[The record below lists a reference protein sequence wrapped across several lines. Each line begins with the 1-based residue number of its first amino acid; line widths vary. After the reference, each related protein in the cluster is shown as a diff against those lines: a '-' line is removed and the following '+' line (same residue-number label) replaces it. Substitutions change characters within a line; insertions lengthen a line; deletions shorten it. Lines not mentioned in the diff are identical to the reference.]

1 MRSST
6 VAQQGEHGDE
16 RSPSPA
22 ASLEDAA
29 PKSAPSHGRNSRSR
43 AFDQELG
50 ARVRAAR
57 IRLGMNQT
65 ALGAAIQ
72 VSFQQIQKYE
82 SGRDRISAATLL
94 RIADVLKAPV
104 AAFFDDGCIVS
115 TAEAGVVTVAASMP
129 VVTASACCGG
139 RGRCRTGSARHARQ
153 RSLKR
158 VASAVGVA

>member
-6 VAQQGEHGDE
+6 VAQQGEQSDE
-16 RSPSPA
+16 RPSSPTVPLVDGSA
-22 ASLEDAA
+22 
-29 PKSAPSHGRNSRSR
+29 KSAPSHGRNSRSR

-104 AAFFDDGCIVS
+104 AAFFDDGPLPSGDVAEMRESMRMAAAILRIRNPLIRKRISLLIDEVADVHS
-115 TAEAGVVTVAASMP
+115 PATAEE
-129 VVTASACCGG
+129 
-139 RGRCRTGSARHARQ
+139 
-153 RSLKR
+153 
-158 VASAVGVA
+158 

>member
-6 VAQQGEHGDE
+6 VAQQGEQSDE
-16 RSPSPA
+16 RPSSPTVP
-22 ASLEDAA
+22 LEDASA
-29 PKSAPSHGRNSRSR
+29 KSAPSHGRNSRSR

-82 SGRDRISAATLL
+82 SG
-94 RIADVLKAPV
+94 
-104 AAFFDDGCIVS
+104 
-115 TAEAGVVTVAASMP
+115 
-129 VVTASACCGG
+129 CGS
-139 RGRCRTGSARHARQ
+139 RMC
-153 RSLKR
+153 
-158 VASAVGVA
+158 

>member
-6 VAQQGEHGDE
+6 VAQQDDHGDD
-16 RSPSPA
+16 RSSSPT
-22 ASLEDAA
+22 ASIEDTS

-104 AAFFDDGCIVS
+104 AAFFDDGPLPSGDV
-115 TAEAGVVTVAASMP
+115 AEMRESMRMAAAILRIRNPLIRKRISLLIDEVADVHSPATP
-129 VVTASACCGG
+129 DD
-139 RGRCRTGSARHARQ
+139 
-153 RSLKR
+153 
-158 VASAVGVA
+158 

>member
-6 VAQQGEHGDE
+6 VAQQGEQSDE
-16 RSPSPA
+16 RPSSPTVP
-22 ASLEDAA
+22 LEDASA
-29 PKSAPSHGRNSRSR
+29 KSAPSHGRNSRSR

-104 AAFFDDGCIVS
+104 AAFFDDGPLPSGDVAEMRESMRMAAAILRIRNPLIRKRISLLIDEVADVHS
-115 TAEAGVVTVAASMP
+115 PATAEE
-129 VVTASACCGG
+129 
-139 RGRCRTGSARHARQ
+139 
-153 RSLKR
+153 
-158 VASAVGVA
+158 

>member
-1 MRSST
+1 M
-6 VAQQGEHGDE
+6 
-16 RSPSPA
+16 
-22 ASLEDAA
+22 EDASA
-29 PKSAPSHGRNSRSR
+29 KSAPSHGRNSRSR

-104 AAFFDDGCIVS
+104 AAFFDDGPLPSGDVAEMRESMRMAAAILRIRNPLIRKRISLLIDEVADVHS
-115 TAEAGVVTVAASMP
+115 PATAEE
-129 VVTASACCGG
+129 
-139 RGRCRTGSARHARQ
+139 
-153 RSLKR
+153 
-158 VASAVGVA
+158 

>member
-6 VAQQGEHGDE
+6 VAQQGEQSDD
-16 RSPSPA
+16 RTLSPTPA
-22 ASLEDAA
+22 VEDAT
-29 PKSAPSHGRNSRSR
+29 SRTAPSHGRNSRSR

-104 AAFFDDGCIVS
+104 AAFFDDGPLPSGDV
-115 TAEAGVVTVAASMP
+115 AEMRESMRMAAAILRIRNPLIRKRISLLIDEVADVHSPATVDD
-129 VVTASACCGG
+129 
-139 RGRCRTGSARHARQ
+139 
-153 RSLKR
+153 
-158 VASAVGVA
+158 

>member
-6 VAQQGEHGDE
+6 AAQQGDHGDD
-16 RSPSPA
+16 RSSSPTA
-22 ASLEDAA
+22 PIEDAS
-29 PKSAPSHGRNSRSR
+29 PKSTPSHGRNSRSR

-104 AAFFDDGCIVS
+104 AAFFDDGPLPSGDV
-115 TAEAGVVTVAASMP
+115 AEMRESMRMAAAILRIRNPLIRKRISLLIDEVADVHSPVAAED
-129 VVTASACCGG
+129 
-139 RGRCRTGSARHARQ
+139 
-153 RSLKR
+153 
-158 VASAVGVA
+158 

>member
-6 VAQQGEHGDE
+6 VAQQGDHGDE
-16 RSPSPA
+16 RSSSPA
-22 ASLEDAA
+22 ASMEDTA

-104 AAFFDDGCIVS
+104 AAFFDDGPLPSGDV
-115 TAEAGVVTVAASMP
+115 AEMRESMRMAAAILRIRNPLIRKRISLLIDEVADVHSPA
-129 VVTASACCGG
+129 AADD
-139 RGRCRTGSARHARQ
+139 
-153 RSLKR
+153 
-158 VASAVGVA
+158 